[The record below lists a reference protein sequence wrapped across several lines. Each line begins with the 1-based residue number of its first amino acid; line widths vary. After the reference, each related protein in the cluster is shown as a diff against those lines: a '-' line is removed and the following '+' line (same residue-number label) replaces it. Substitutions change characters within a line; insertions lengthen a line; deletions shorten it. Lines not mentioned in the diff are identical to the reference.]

1 MYKWCFDNP
10 NMEFRKEHPSTNLW
24 ISWLHIQ
31 ISNIHMRVV
40 PGPVSQDAVYTRLHI
55 CFAGFKVS
63 GLALHWPS
71 WSNTLETLTIGAKEQ
86 YQLIFILVQ
95 RCSKQLKDALCE
107 SQRDSEIKLRTQ
119 IVFVPRT
126 SDLQGQNKF
135 RSKYSIFERSGSIS
149 KS

>member
-1 MYKWCFDNP
+1 MYKWWFDNP
-10 NMEFRKEHPSTNLW
+10 DMEFRKEHPSTNSW
-24 ISWLHIQ
+24 ISWLQIQ
-31 ISNIHMRVV
+31 ISKIHMRVV
-40 PGPVSQDAVYTRLHI
+40 PGPVSQGSLHTLI

-86 YQLIFILVQ
+86 YQLIFTLIQ
-95 RCSKQLKDALCE
+95 RCSKQLKDTLCE

-119 IVFVPRT
+119 IVFMPCT